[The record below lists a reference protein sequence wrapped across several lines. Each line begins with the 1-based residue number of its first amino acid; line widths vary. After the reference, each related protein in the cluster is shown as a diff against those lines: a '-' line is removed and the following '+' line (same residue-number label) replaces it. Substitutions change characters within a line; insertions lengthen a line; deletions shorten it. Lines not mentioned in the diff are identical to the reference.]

1 MKLELDLDIETILA
15 EAVKEAISPERI
27 QNQINTHVNNAVENA
42 LDKALNRWSPFSKA
56 LEEQVKEA
64 MPIGDYQ
71 VPRYHDYI
79 IKAVQESIAESQQE
93 MAQRMV
99 NERIKDLVGGEFPKE
114 MKLSEMLKL
123 FYDEMKPYD
132 GHYNPTIIVE
142 DCGREYS
149 NRHINI
155 YMDRDSNK
163 SMHSCEFQI
172 RLHDSRDKQDE
183 YYVWD
188 FEHQDIKS
196 SRYIGC
202 KFNQEGVALNLYTGR
217 TKIIIDTLD
226 VDEIRSNWDEEE
238 HED

>member
-114 MKLSEMLKL
+114 MSLSEMLW
-123 FYDEMKPYD
+123 PQ
-132 GHYNPTIIVE
+132 IIHLL
-142 DCGREYS
+142 DLNC
-149 NRHINI
+149 
-155 YMDRDSNK
+155 
-163 SMHSCEFQI
+163 Q
-172 RLHDSRDKQDE
+172 KQAPFF
-183 YYVWD
+183 VRC
-188 FEHQDIKS
+188 FLNH
-196 SRYIGC
+196 
-202 KFNQEGVALNLYTGR
+202 LNLHQL
-217 TKIIIDTLD
+217 KILAQLVTVLQMTQQLLTPL
-226 VDEIRSNWDEEE
+226 
-238 HED
+238 